1 MGNVLFAVLSYKLT
15 EALKIGHRKH
25 KLFPFLRIN
34 WSRSQEEDA
43 FSPRSFVPIAID
55 SWSVGSS
62 YLRARRLFKCHP
74 RSPFS
79 GHAWLSCDPRPI
91 SRSTIHRGTEP
102 PANL

>member
-55 SWSVGSS
+55 S
-62 YLRARRLFKCHP
+62 
-74 RSPFS
+74 
-79 GHAWLSCDPRPI
+79 
-91 SRSTIHRGTEP
+91 
-102 PANL
+102 